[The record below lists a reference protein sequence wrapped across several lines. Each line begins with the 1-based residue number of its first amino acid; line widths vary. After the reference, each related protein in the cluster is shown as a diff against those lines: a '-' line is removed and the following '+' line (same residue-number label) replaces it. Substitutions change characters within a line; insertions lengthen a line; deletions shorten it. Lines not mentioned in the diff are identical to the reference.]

1 MAFEMIEKYRIYHCE
16 SGDVKKTDEIDE
28 GSWLF
33 ETDTRNKYIFNGT
46 AWVIF
51 SDSFSPIAT
60 TTKSATNLIPVDATV
75 GGTVILA
82 ANSSRISA
90 RIHNQDS
97 QPVLISYEN
106 TASIT
111 VYNEVLAGAS
121 GVRAGDGGF
130 LSYPEWK
137 GQIRGITEAGSTVV
151 SIFEKVV
158 S

>member
-1 MAFEMIEKYRIYHCE
+1 MVANLDQYQSNNGRIIKE
-16 SGDVKKTDEIDE
+16 D
-28 GSWLF
+28 
-33 ETDTRNKYIFNGT
+33 GT
-46 AWVIF
+46 TVNIADLLNSVYYEVFSALSVI
-51 SDSFSPIAT
+51 PIPAD
-60 TTKSATNLIPVDATV
+60 TKSATNLIPVDATV

-82 ANSSRISA
+82 ANSNRISA

-97 QPVLISYEN
+97 QPVLISYED

-111 VYNEVLAGAS
+111 VYNEVLSGAS
-121 GVRAGDGGF
+121 GVRTGDGGF